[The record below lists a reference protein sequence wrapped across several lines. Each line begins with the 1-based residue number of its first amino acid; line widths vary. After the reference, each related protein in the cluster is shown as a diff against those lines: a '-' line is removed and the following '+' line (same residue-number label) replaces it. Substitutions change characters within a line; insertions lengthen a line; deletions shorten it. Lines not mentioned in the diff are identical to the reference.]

1 MKSKNVKRLMNMYE
15 NCPICGSNKIETK
28 GNKLISGIVINSN
41 TFKRVCGCGFNI
53 EIKE

>member
-1 MKSKNVKRLMNMYE
+1 MKSKNVKRLMDMYE
-15 NCPICGSNKIETK
+15 KCPICGSNKIETE

-41 TFKRVCGCGFNI
+41 TFKRVCSCGFNI